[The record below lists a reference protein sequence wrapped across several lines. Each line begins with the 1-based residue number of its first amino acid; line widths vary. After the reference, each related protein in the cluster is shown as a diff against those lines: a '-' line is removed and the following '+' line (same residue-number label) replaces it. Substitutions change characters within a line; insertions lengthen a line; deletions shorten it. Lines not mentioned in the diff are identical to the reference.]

1 MHHSAIKSEVRRLI
15 ADGTV
20 LPAHPLALD
29 PERKLD
35 KVHQRALTRYY
46 IDAGAGGLAV
56 GVHTTQ
62 FAIRDVG
69 LYRPVLELAA
79 ETAANWTR
87 RPLALVAGLV
97 GPTQQAVSE
106 AKLAREIGYH
116 AGLLSL
122 AAMKSASEDEIVTH
136 CRTVAS
142 EIPLVGFYLQPAVGG
157 VV

>member
-1 MHHSAIKSEVRRLI
+1 MHHSDIKPEVRKLI

-20 LPAHPLALD
+20 IPAPPLALD
-29 PERKLD
+29 ANRAFD
-35 KVHQRALTRYY
+35 KTHQRALTRYY

-69 LYRPVLELAA
+69 LYQPVLELAA
-79 ETAANWTR
+79 ETAANWTK

-97 GPTQQAVSE
+97 GPTQQAIAE
-106 AKLAREIGYH
+106 AAIARGIGYH

-122 AAMKSASEDEIVTH
+122 AAMKSGSE
-136 CRTVAS
+136 
-142 EIPLVGFYLQPAVGG
+142 
-157 VV
+157 